1 MTGGGIYIAPSK
13 NITMP
18 ASDSLSGLL
27 LIFTAL
33 SGELPPSQ
41 VVRLPGSDYYKKNV
55 VNDMKKKKLLRTYFS
70 DHLRG
75 LRLTSTGKKLLL
87 DHDPDRYQTIFS
99 GERATNAPK
108 YSLSDRLR
116 LHRMAEVLVTM
127 HNADVLSFP
136 WEKPAI
142 FQQVPL
148 SPQPVIIDPTYYSSR
163 EMKEIGDQAIKIRNC
178 RSTGVLFSANDIFAV
193 YNTGSSR
200 IKWDHFTEERL
211 KALVQ
216 QELCQ
221 KRLSGQFKNA
231 PLKAIVFGD
240 GMKPLEKLMLYANSG
255 KAQSD
260 IVLNGTFEQF
270 HYLSSD
276 RRGEIILQLLCYP
289 ELKISLDK
297 ILLEDLSEHIPNFP
311 IEHDA
316 MDEKGSPVLFAY
328 TCDMPRIRR
337 FDNALGVHERTG
349 TLICFDFQLEVLSHL
364 CGPRVTFQSIDFEA
378 FERSIQKDVL

>member
-178 RSTGVLFSANDIFAV
+178 RSTGVLFSASDIFAI
-193 YNTGSSR
+193 YNTGSSQ
-200 IKWDHFTEERL
+200 IKWDYFAEQRL
-211 KALVQ
+211 KALIQ

-221 KRLSGQFKNA
+221 DRLSGQFRNA
-231 PLKAIVFGD
+231 SVNGIIFGNS
-240 GMKPLEKLMLYANSG
+240 MKQMETLMLH
-255 KAQSD
+255 D
-260 IVLNGTFEQF
+260 TVVNGTFEQF
-270 HYLSSD
+270 HYLTSD
-276 RRGEIILQLLCYP
+276 HYGEVIIQLLCYP
-289 ELKISLDK
+289 DLKMSLDE
-297 ILLEDLSEHIPNFP
+297 ILSEDLNECIPNFP

-337 FDNALGVHERTG
+337 FDTALGLYDRLG
-349 TLICFDFQLEVLSHL
+349 TLICFDFQMEELSRL
-364 CGPRVTFQSIDFEA
+364 CGPRVTFQSIDFEV

>member
-1 MTGGGIYIAPSK
+1 MVPQRKSLPSS
-13 NITMP
+13 NSFI
-18 ASDSLSGLL
+18 DLL
-27 LIFTAL
+27 LIFIAL
-33 SGELPPSQ
+33 SGELPLEQ
-41 VVRLPGSDYYKKNV
+41 VARLPGSDYYKEKV
-55 VNDMKKKKLLRTYFS
+55 IKEMKKQKLLRTYFS

-75 LRLTSTGKKLLL
+75 LRLNNAAKRLLIENY
-87 DHDPDRYQTIFS
+87 PDRYHSIFS
-99 GERATNAPK
+99 GENTANAPK
-108 YSLSDRLR
+108 YTLSHRLR

-178 RSTGVLFSANDIFAV
+178 RSTGVLFSASDIFAI

-200 IKWDHFTEERL
+200 IKWDHFAEQRL
-211 KALVQ
+211 KALIQ

-221 KRLSGQFKNA
+221 DRLSGQFRNA
-231 PLKAIVFGD
+231 SVNGIIFGNS
-240 GMKPLEKLMLYANSG
+240 MKQMETLMLH
-255 KAQSD
+255 D
-260 IVLNGTFEQF
+260 TVVNGTFEQF
-270 HYLSSD
+270 HYLTSD
-276 RRGEIILQLLCYP
+276 HYGEVIIQLLCYP
-289 ELKISLDK
+289 DLKMSLDE
-297 ILLEDLSEHIPNFP
+297 ILSEDLNECVPSFP

-337 FDNALGVHERTG
+337 FDTALGLYDRLG
-349 TLICFDFQLEVLSHL
+349 TLICFDFQMEELSRL
-364 CGPRVTFQSIDFEA
+364 CGPRVAFQSIDFEV